1 MSDTAVAG
9 YALLIPY
16 WSNEFGG
23 IVVLLDELL
32 VEQQF
37 RGQGIGRAFLRFLD
51 EHRPFEAVALALEV
65 SPKNAGARALYES
78 MGFEERKFRMM
89 TRRLRRASRRRPY
102 NRAHDSTHCSVAL
115 LLIAVRIFLV
125 SSFPPWWRALPWE
138 AHAQGRGNQPPPL
151 FFKEAW
157 TINGPAH
164 AIAPGENVLTT
175 PRTESRAE
183 TVRPVG
189 DRLRS
194 RQAHLDLHAADQHL
208 DRHDDDSVCSDTEG

>member
-1 MSDTAVAG
+1 MPLSFATMTDHDHSGDVVRMMRELYETDAPDLGVDFAKFPATIERLLGEPSRGRIVLAMSDGAVAG

-65 SPKNAGARALYES
+65 SPKNAAARALYES

-89 TRRLRRASRRRPY
+89 TRRLGHPPA
-102 NRAHDSTHCSVAL
+102 
-115 LLIAVRIFLV
+115 AV
-125 SSFPPWWRALPWE
+125 
-138 AHAQGRGNQPPPL
+138 
-151 FFKEAW
+151 
-157 TINGPAH
+157 
-164 AIAPGENVLTT
+164 
-175 PRTESRAE
+175 
-183 TVRPVG
+183 
-189 DRLRS
+189 
-194 RQAHLDLHAADQHL
+194 
-208 DRHDDDSVCSDTEG
+208 